1 MHVLQA
7 FDAVFVPWTYC
18 ALDLGPLPA
27 KEVFA
32 GERKRDAGNH
42 VPDNPRFDYGSG
54 SMKHRRKRR
63 IPFAAYAALVFNGAL
78 CATPFMAAHLISQAY
93 GDKRPPFQTS
103 PEAIVA
109 TRQAMD
115 ARFAAISLTEDA
127 RPRDVWSDLV
137 RTALEEREMARVRG
151 LLLGAPA
158 MLESKDGE
166 ALRARIAVA
175 DGAGDDAVL
184 QAALAYLPDD
194 VQDAYELQTKSIVS
208 MFSASAP
215 ASALPSASPA
225 LARIAPETGARGGVA
240 TVLIEDEIE
249 PRVAT
254 NRLGDLR
261 QHTLAAVGWA
271 NDDNTDVPAFL
282 LSGIGL
288 ILADPEAREGAS
300 VAMSTLRTRTQGPV
314 PLKLYLTRRIAE
326 IVPVAEVKRLLSAE
340 LGNELRYT
348 TDAQAVVERVF
359 RTAIDRQK
367 LEPLLAE
374 FRILREI
381 AHDTSVESAIAIVS
395 RVQDGVDLRRA
406 GLVVAAGGD
415 RAVALEHLDGDN
427 LLETART
434 AIPMTNALKLQLA
447 GIAACL
453 ALLAFVALTTFWK
466 SFTRSRPVRKSAVYL
481 MEEHPA

>member
-1 MHVLQA
+1 MN
-7 FDAVFVPWTYC
+7 
-18 ALDLGPLPA
+18 
-27 KEVFA
+27 
-32 GERKRDAGNH
+32 R
-42 VPDNPRFDYGSG
+42 
-54 SMKHRRKRR
+54 RRKRR
-63 IPFAAYAALVFNGAL
+63 IPFAAYAALIFNAAL
-78 CATPFMAAHLISQAY
+78 CVTPFMAAHLISQAY
-93 GDKRPPFQTS
+93 GDKRPAFQTT
-103 PEAIVA
+103 PEAIAA

-115 ARFAAISLTEDA
+115 ERFQTISLKEDA
-127 RPRDVWSDLV
+127 APREVWSELV

-158 MLESKDGE
+158 MLRGEDGQ

-175 DGAGDDAVL
+175 DGAGDAAML

-194 VQDAYELQTKSIVS
+194 VQDEYERNTQSIVS

-215 ASALPSASPA
+215 ASALPAAPTPAVAREPAAEPQINSA
-225 LARIAPETGARGGVA
+225 VA
-240 TVLIEDEIE
+240 TVLIQDEVE

-261 QHTLAAVGWA
+261 QHTMAAVGWA

-300 VAMSTLRTRTQGPV
+300 VAMSTLRTRTQAPV
-314 PLKLYLTRRIAE
+314 PFKLYLTKRIEE
-326 IVPVAEVKRLLSAE
+326 IVPVAEMKKLLGAE
-340 LGNELRYT
+340 LRNELRYT
-348 TDAQAVVERVF
+348 ADAQAVVERVF

-381 AHDTSVESAIAIVS
+381 SHDTSVESAIAIVS
-395 RVQDGVDLRRA
+395 RVQNGTDLRAA
-406 GLVVAAGGD
+406 GLVAAAGGD
-415 RAVALEHLDGDN
+415 RAVALEHFDGDH
-427 LLETART
+427 LLATART

-447 GIAACL
+447 GVAACL
-453 ALLAFVALTTFWK
+453 LLLAFVALTTFWK
-466 SFTRSRPVRKSAVYL
+466 SFRRNKPVRKSAVYL

>member
-1 MHVLQA
+1 MN
-7 FDAVFVPWTYC
+7 
-18 ALDLGPLPA
+18 
-27 KEVFA
+27 
-32 GERKRDAGNH
+32 R
-42 VPDNPRFDYGSG
+42 
-54 SMKHRRKRR
+54 RRKRR
-63 IPFAAYAALVFNGAL
+63 IPFAAYAALIFNGAL

-93 GDKRPPFQTS
+93 GDKRPAFQTT
-103 PEAIVA
+103 PEAITA
-109 TRQAMD
+109 TRLAMD
-115 ARFAAISLTEDA
+115 ARFQNISLKEDA
-127 RPRDVWSDLV
+127 PPREVWSDLV
-137 RTALEEREMARVRG
+137 RKALEERELPRVRG

-158 MLESKDGE
+158 MLDGQDGE

-175 DGAGDDAVL
+175 DGAGDEAML

-194 VQDAYELQTKSIVS
+194 VQDEYERATQSIVS
-208 MFSASAP
+208 MFQASAP
-215 ASALPSASPA
+215 ASAVEAAKPSVAPA
-225 LARIAPETGARGGVA
+225 VSRSQAVEREVTSDGL
-240 TVLIEDEIE
+240 TVLTVPIEDE

-261 QHTLAAVGWA
+261 QHTMTAVGWA

-288 ILADPEAREGAS
+288 ILADDEAKEGAS
-300 VAMSTLRTRTQGPV
+300 VAMSTLRMRTQAPV
-314 PLKLYLTRRIAE
+314 PFKLYLTKRIE
-326 IVPVAEVKRLLSAE
+326 EVVPVADMKKLLGAE
-340 LGNELRYT
+340 LRNELRYT
-348 TDAQAVVERVF
+348 ADSQAVVERVF

-381 AHDTSVESAIAIVS
+381 SHDTSVESAIAIVS
-395 RVQDGVDLRRA
+395 RVKDGVDLRAA
-406 GLVVAAGGD
+406 GLVAAAGGD
-415 RAVALEHLDGDN
+415 RAVALEHFDGDN

-447 GIAACL
+447 GVAACL

-466 SFTRSRPVRKSAVYL
+466 SFTRNKPVRKSAVYL

>member
-1 MHVLQA
+1 MN
-7 FDAVFVPWTYC
+7 
-18 ALDLGPLPA
+18 
-27 KEVFA
+27 
-32 GERKRDAGNH
+32 R
-42 VPDNPRFDYGSG
+42 
-54 SMKHRRKRR
+54 RRKRR

-93 GDKRPPFQTS
+93 GDKRPAFQTS

-115 ARFAAISLTEDA
+115 ERFQSISLTEDA
-127 RPRDVWSDLV
+127 APRDVWSDLV
-137 RTALEEREMARVRG
+137 RTALEEREIARVRG

-158 MLESKDGE
+158 MLDGKDGE

-175 DGAGDDAVL
+175 DVAGDDAML

-194 VQDAYELQTKSIVS
+194 VQDAYERQTKSIVS
-208 MFSASAP
+208 MFNASAP
-215 ASALPSASPA
+215 ASVVEAAKPSVAVTRAADEPQVNA
-225 LARIAPETGARGGVA
+225 AVA

-300 VAMSTLRTRTQGPV
+300 VAMSTLRTRTQSPV
-314 PLKLYLTRRIAE
+314 PFKLYLTKRIEE

-348 TDAQAVVERVF
+348 SDAQAVVERVF
-359 RTAIDRQK
+359 LTAIDRQK

-381 AHDTSVESAIAIVS
+381 SHDTSVESAIAIVS
-395 RVQDGVDLRRA
+395 RVQDGVDLRAA
-406 GLVVAAGGD
+406 GLVAAAGGD

-466 SFTRSRPVRKSAVYL
+466 SFTRNRPVRKSAVYL

>member
-1 MHVLQA
+1 MN
-7 FDAVFVPWTYC
+7 
-18 ALDLGPLPA
+18 
-27 KEVFA
+27 
-32 GERKRDAGNH
+32 R
-42 VPDNPRFDYGSG
+42 
-54 SMKHRRKRR
+54 RRKRR
-63 IPFAAYAALVFNGAL
+63 IPFAAYAALIFNAAL
-78 CATPFMAAHLISQAY
+78 CVTPFMGAHLISQAH
-93 GDKRPPFQTS
+93 GDKRPGFQNT
-103 PEAIVA
+103 PEAIAA
-109 TRQAMD
+109 TRQAMEERFRSIALADD
-115 ARFAAISLTEDA
+115 AT
-127 RPRDVWSDLV
+127 PREVWSGLV

-158 MLESKDGE
+158 MLDGQDGE

-175 DGAGDDAVL
+175 ENAGDEAML

-194 VQDAYELQTKSIVS
+194 VQDAYEQQTKSVIS
-208 MFSASAP
+208 LFTASAP
-215 ASALPSASPA
+215 AAVVEAAKPSVAPSVASLDPA
-225 LARIAPETGARGGVA
+225 ELDPAVA
-240 TVLIEDEIE
+240 TVLIEDEVE

-261 QHTLAAVGWA
+261 QHTMAAVGWA

-300 VAMSTLRTRTQGPV
+300 VAMSTLRTRTQAPV
-314 PLKLYLTRRIAE
+314 PFKLYLTRRIEE

-348 TDAQAVVERVF
+348 ADAQAVVERIF

-381 AHDTSVESAIAIVS
+381 SHDTSVESAIAIVS
-395 RVQDGVDLRRA
+395 RVKDGVDLRAA
-406 GLVVAAGGD
+406 GLVAAAGGD
-415 RAVALEHLDGDN
+415 RAVALEDLDGDN
-427 LLETART
+427 LLGTART

-447 GIAACL
+447 GVAACL
-453 ALLAFVALTTFWK
+453 ALLVFVALMTFWK
-466 SFTRSRPVRKSAVYL
+466 SVTRNRPVRKSAVYL
-481 MEEHPA
+481 MEEQPA

>member
-1 MHVLQA
+1 MN
-7 FDAVFVPWTYC
+7 
-18 ALDLGPLPA
+18 
-27 KEVFA
+27 
-32 GERKRDAGNH
+32 R
-42 VPDNPRFDYGSG
+42 
-54 SMKHRRKRR
+54 RRKRR
-63 IPFAAYAALVFNGAL
+63 IPFAAYAALIFNGAL

-93 GDKRPPFQTS
+93 GDKRPAFQTS

-115 ARFAAISLTEDA
+115 ERFQSLSLAQDAA
-127 RPRDVWSDLV
+127 PREVWSDLV

-158 MLESKDGE
+158 MLDGKDGE

-175 DGAGDDAVL
+175 DGAGDDAML

-194 VQDAYELQTKSIVS
+194 VQDAYERHTKSIIS
-208 MFSASAP
+208 MFNASAP
-215 ASALPSASPA
+215 ASALPGAGAAIARVQPEPEASAA
-225 LARIAPETGARGGVA
+225 VA

-261 QHTLAAVGWA
+261 QHTMAAVGWA

-300 VAMSTLRTRTQGPV
+300 VAMSTLRTRTQAPV
-314 PLKLYLTRRIAE
+314 PFKLYLTKRIEE

-348 TDAQAVVERVF
+348 SDAQAVVERVF
-359 RTAIDRQK
+359 LTAIDRQK
-367 LEPLLAE
+367 VEPLLAE

-381 AHDTSVESAIAIVS
+381 SHDTSVESAISIVS
-395 RVQDGVDLRRA
+395 RVQDGVDLRAA
-406 GLVVAAGGD
+406 GLVTAAGGD
-415 RAVALEHLDGDN
+415 RAVALEYLDGDN

-453 ALLAFVALTTFWK
+453 ALLAFIALTTFWK

>member
-1 MHVLQA
+1 
-7 FDAVFVPWTYC
+7 
-18 ALDLGPLPA
+18 
-27 KEVFA
+27 
-32 GERKRDAGNH
+32 
-42 VPDNPRFDYGSG
+42 
-54 SMKHRRKRR
+54 MKHRRKRR
-63 IPFAAYAALVFNGAL
+63 IPFAAYAALIFNGAL
-78 CATPFMAAHLISQAY
+78 CVTPFMAAHLISQAY
-93 GDKRPPFQTS
+93 GEKRPAFQTS
-103 PEAIVA
+103 PEAITA

-115 ARFAAISLTEDA
+115 ERFQTISLTEDA
-127 RPRDVWSDLV
+127 APRDVWSNLV

-158 MLESKDGE
+158 MLDGKDGE

-175 DGAGDDAVL
+175 DGAGDDAML

-194 VQDAYELQTKSIVS
+194 VQDAYERHTKSIIS

-215 ASALPSASPA
+215 ASALPDATPA
-225 LARIAPETGARGGVA
+225 VARVEPAPELNAAVA

-261 QHTLAAVGWA
+261 QHTMAAVGWA

-300 VAMSTLRTRTQGPV
+300 VAMSTLRTRTQAPV
-314 PLKLYLTRRIAE
+314 PFKLYLTKRIEE
-326 IVPVAEVKRLLSAE
+326 IVPVVDVKRLLSAE

-348 TDAQAVVERVF
+348 SDSQAVVERVF
-359 RTAIDRQK
+359 RTSIDRQK

-381 AHDTSVESAIAIVS
+381 SHDTSVESAIAIVS
-395 RVQDGVDLRRA
+395 RVQDGVDLRAA
-406 GLVVAAGGD
+406 GLVAAAGGD
-415 RAVALEHLDGDN
+415 RAVALEHLDGDH

-434 AIPMTNALKLQLA
+434 AIPMTNALKIQLA

-466 SFTRSRPVRKSAVYL
+466 SFTRNRPVRKSAVYL